1 MYGTYMYVRR
11 GRYRAAY
18 PSEQTLSPACT
29 STAVLTFRRVPR
41 YVCVTAAVAVAV
53 AVAVVLHTTRRVNAH
68 VR

>member
-1 MYGTYMYVRR
+1 MYVTYVYVRR

-18 PSEQTLSPACT
+18 PSEQTPSPACT

-41 YVCVTAAVAVAV
+41 FVCVTAAVAV